1 MSMISSMPG
10 MIRLV
15 TVLAAALALLAAVL
29 LAIASAAQQRAA
41 ASVPDDGGGGLRL
54 MGVLLRNKLW
64 WTGTLCDAGG
74 FVCQAAAL
82 GVGSLL
88 LVQPMLVTTLLFALP
103 LGARWAHRRLRRSDW
118 VWAGLLAVALATFV
132 ISGEPTAG
140 IDRAPPERWLPAG
153 LVLGTVLV
161 VCLLAAATRRGTTR
175 AVLLAVCV
183 ALAYA
188 VTDALTKGAVS
199 QLDDGVFAMLRTW
212 ELYGLAVASVAGTI
226 LQQQAFQAG
235 SLGASLPTITVG
247 EPVIAVVLGVTVLQE
262 HLRSDGAEWALIA
275 VLVVVMVVATVA
287 LARSAA
293 RSPQAAPAPAA

>member
-1 MSMISSMPG
+1 
-10 MIRLV
+10 MIRLM
-15 TVLAAALALLAAVL
+15 TILAAALALLAAVL
-29 LAIASAAQQRAA
+29 FAVASAAQQRAA
-41 ASVPDDGGGGLRL
+41 AAVPDEGGGLRL
-54 MGVLLRNKLW
+54 MGVLLRNRLW
-64 WTGTLCDAGG
+64 WTGTLCDASG

-82 GVGSLL
+82 GIGSLL
-88 LVQPMLVTTLLFALP
+88 LVQPLLVTTLLFALP
-103 LGARWAHRRLRRSDW
+103 LGARWAHRRLRRSDLI
-118 VWAGLLAVALATFV
+118 WAALLAGALAVFV

-140 IDRAPPERWLPAG
+140 LDRAPPERWLPAG

-161 VCLLAAATRRGTTR
+161 VCLLVAATRRGTTR

-199 QLDDGVFAMLRTW
+199 QLDDGVYAMLRTW
-212 ELYGLAVASVAGTI
+212 ELYGLAVASIAGTI

-235 SLGASLPTITVG
+235 NLGASLPTITVG
-247 EPVIAVVLGVTVLQE
+247 EPVVAVVLGVTVLEEQ
-262 HLRSDGAEWALIA
+262 LQSDGAEWALIA

-293 RSPQAAPAPAA
+293 RTPQAASAPA

>member
-1 MSMISSMPG
+1 M
-10 MIRLV
+10 
-15 TVLAAALALLAAVL
+15 L

-153 LVLGTVLV
+153 W
-161 VCLLAAATRRGTTR
+161 CSAPCSSSACWRPRP
-175 AVLLAVCV
+175 
-183 ALAYA
+183 
-188 VTDALTKGAVS
+188 D
-199 QLDDGVFAMLRTW
+199 
-212 ELYGLAVASVAGTI
+212 
-226 LQQQAFQAG
+226 
-235 SLGASLPTITVG
+235 
-247 EPVIAVVLGVTVLQE
+247 
-262 HLRSDGAEWALIA
+262 
-275 VLVVVMVVATVA
+275 
-287 LARSAA
+287 AA
-293 RSPQAAPAPAA
+293 RRAPYCSRSVSRWPTP

>member
-1 MSMISSMPG
+1 

-29 LAIASAAQQRAA
+29 LAVASVAQQRAA
-41 ASVPDDGGGGLRL
+41 ASVPVEGGGLRL
-54 MGVLLRNKLW
+54 MGVLLRNRLW
-64 WTGTLCDAGG
+64 WTGTLSDAGG

-82 GVGSLL
+82 GLGSLL
-88 LVQPMLVTTLLFALP
+88 LVQPLLVTTLLFALP

-118 VWAGLLAVALATFV
+118 IWAALLAVALAVFV

-153 LVLGTVLV
+153 LVLGVVLV
-161 VCLLAAATRRGTTR
+161 VCLLVAATRRGTTR

-199 QLDDGVFAMLRTW
+199 QLDDGVYAMLGTW

-235 SLGASLPTITVG
+235 NLGASLPTITVG
-247 EPVIAVVLGVTVLQE
+247 EPVVAVVLGVTVLEEQ
-262 HLRSDGAEWALIA
+262 LRSDGAEWALIA

-293 RSPQAAPAPAA
+293 RTPQAAPAAA